1 MSASQQ
7 DVFHARDV
15 AVSIA
20 ADVVGKSCMGQ
31 FI

>member
-15 AVSIA
+15 AASTA
-20 ADVVGKSCMGQ
+20 EDVVGKSCIDQ